1 MSQILGKE
9 KDDASVS
16 GGVVVSSKL
25 SKGERSLQTKNSSGY
40 LVRPLPWAVGRISGS
55 EMEVTEG
62 PPAGTLALPPTAG
75 PLSAQQMRAH
85 MGGGGITT

>member
-25 SKGERSLQTKNSSGY
+25 NMRKIFANTNSSGY
-40 LVRPLPWAVGRISGS
+40 LVHPLPWAEGRITGS

-62 PPAGTLALPPTAG
+62 PRAGTLALPPTAG